1 MRKNRLFLLI
11 SVFTVIALTACNG
24 DDDGNTTET
33 SDGGSFSFEMA
44 DTHAEGFPT
53 ILGNEEFAR
62 LIEDATDGEI
72 AITVFSG
79 GVLGDEATTLQQVQL
94 GVIDMVRVPVTLLAS
109 IDAGFDVLALPYI
122 WNDSETM
129 LDVLDGELGD
139 YFRYRLNQNGL
150 HGLVWY
156 YPGARHI
163 YNSSHEILTPDD
175 LSGLRIRVQENQMMM
190 GLIRNLGGAPT
201 PMPFGEVY
209 SGIQTGVVNGAENN
223 LASFISTA
231 HFEVAPYLTLTA
243 HTLSPELIVINLD
256 IWESLSSEQQNVMME
271 AARGGAALQRTE
283 QNIALSKAEEV
294 ALEAGVIIT
303 RLTAEER
310 QAFGDLMEPLYDE
323 FSQFQDLIDKIREAQ

>member
-1 MRKNRLFLLI
+1 MRKNRLFLLAL
-11 SVFTVIALTACNG
+11 VFTVIVLTACNG
-24 DDDGNTTET
+24 NGEGNNTE
-33 SDGGSFSFEMA
+33 SSGGSFSFEMA

-62 LIEDATDGEI
+62 LIEDTTGGEI
-72 AITVFSG
+72 DITVFSG

-94 GVIDMVRVPVTLLAS
+94 GAIDMVRVPVTLLAS
-109 IDAGFDVLALPYI
+109 LDAGFDVLALPYI

-139 YFRYRLNQNGL
+139 YFRYRLNENGL

-190 GLIRNLGGAPT
+190 GLIQHLGGAPT

-231 HFEVAPYLTLTA
+231 HFEVAPFITLTA
-243 HTLSPELIVINLD
+243 HTLSPELVVINLD
-256 IWESLSSEQQNVMME
+256 AWESLSSEQQDAMTA
-271 AARGGAALQRTE
+271 AARGGAALQRIE
-283 QNIALSKAEEV
+283 QNNALLTAEQT
-294 ALEAGVIIT
+294 ALDQGVTIT

-310 QAFGDLMEPLYDE
+310 QAFGVLMAPLYDE
-323 FSQFQDLIDKIREAQ
+323 FSQFQDLIDRVRGAQ